1 AAAGQTQVGGEDGYI
16 KEING
21 LGEFDG
27 GSMSGWMGTL
37 NDWLTDAGLPSFT
50 VADGS
55 FGTGDEVRIMYTCN
69 MGADIGV
76 NWGDSD
82 QTLKSLTCSEG
93 TLSPAFAGDVREYT
107 LTVPQA
113 IHEIIV
119 TPTAVNRVF
128 QVHTRI
134 GKTEYKRAMPVPVQ
148 DGTVLHIKCG
158 DPVSPGM
165 DDSNV
170 SGEVYTVTIAQKA
183 ADAPLQ
189 DGSVRASE
197 IKEDGTQGAEIT
209 LLFDEKTQ
217 TFSGDLSAFTHLK
230 PYNTSGI
237 AVELK
242 NVAAGSKAVLK
253 VADKSYSFE
262 NNKASTGTD
271 KLFTLPQTYACT
283 IAILSESGKEQ
294 NYPLVLTKKNEIG
307 KLTKCQL
314 DGTPAFT
321 DVLYGELSGT
331 LFQLDANGQK
341 TGKTGLAD
349 DCFDYKIYVSAD
361 TENIRPKAPISF
373 LGTQD
378 GITSLYAD
386 GKAWIA
392 NCFTMMSLSMKFKNK
407 PVLTKN
413 DSTKME
419 LVTVSDID
427 AKQEIRYTF
436 TVEKVSIDA
445 EPAKIDT
452 ARLVMPANAQGDV
465 FSPDKQAY
473 VYTVGLSEKNATM
486 EFTAAADT
494 ALYQDSYA
502 PENALVKN
510 SNGMYTVSFPI
521 YEKAPKSIVA
531 VKTVEQ
537 GTLCTVYTFG
547 FKYRNDAALDYPTSG
562 YRFDAN
568 GTKTPLTANEM
579 SQLQSGMTG
588 WNSFVRTDVFGT
600 GFVVAYDK
608 PIMDD
613 AKNPNGIDFVIYG
626 NAFAY
631 ANGGSGEPAG
641 VQVSQDG
648 ENWYTLAGSKHFDD
662 TTDWTRACGTNGQTS
677 LLLAKSGE
685 NGITSSAPAVTFGYA
700 DIHSSTANENGESLY
715 PITGKAGNPYA
726 PSHISNIG
734 DGFDLAW
741 AVDAQGNRV
750 SLAGGIR
757 YIKIQNVV
765 DINHPG
771 FGLCNAEIG
780 GVVRAVNTNENV
792 GVTSAPQAIVVDGEP
807 VLLKDN
813 VYQYEAEADGT
824 FAVHVDA
831 PQNTNIIINGNN
843 AAELSFDAIPR
854 HKSVRIILQEGEKQ
868 PLIYD
873 IKLIQNVSFEKV
885 EKVRK
890 LIEALPNTE
899 KLTLADADAVKK
911 AKTEFDALGTLT
923 KKLPQALIDRLNVA
937 IAQMEKLQIPTDLA
951 AVMSATGTYLYSSV
965 SNPVIA
971 TTGGEWTVIGLAR
984 AQYDVSSDYYARY
997 LANVLRETAEKK
1009 GVLHTKKYTEYSR
1022 VVLALSAIGYD
1033 VTDVAGY
1040 NLLTPLADY
1049 DKVVWQ
1055 GINGPIWALTAFD
1068 AHGYEIPPMQGSGK
1082 QSTREN
1088 LIAAILTGE
1097 LAGGGWA
1104 LSGNNADADMTAM
1117 ALFALAPYCDKNA
1130 AVQAA
1135 VERGLH
1141 LLSTVQ
1147 NAAGGFGS
1155 LGVDNA
1161 ESCAQVIM
1169 ALSALKIDAAT
1180 DARFIKNGK
1189 TALDALCAYAVDGGG
1204 FKHIPNGNRD
1214 GMATE
1219 QGYCALVAYDR
1230 MLKGKTALYAMSDV
1244 TISAPYQAT
1253 VKMIDAIG
1261 AVNLEKTGI
1270 IRAARAAYDALDAA
1284 QKAKV
1289 KNYDVL
1295 LTAEKTLAAL
1305 LENINRVKSLIDGIG
1320 EVTLAS
1326 ETQIKLARESY
1337 NALSDSE
1344 KSYITNLSVLTRS
1357 EKRLA
1362 QLKNAGA
1369 VMNLIADIGT
1379 VTKDSAA
1386 KINAARSAYNALSA
1400 EEKAMVN
1407 NYTLLTSAERKL
1419 ESLNPTGG
1427 TKVIG
1432 PGQAGILLNG
1442 KKYIVDKASAAVMEK
1457 IKKITA
1463 AGTYSD
1469 AEIVEIYRQYEKL
1482 TQKQKGEIINFAD
1495 LEAQMNRIGVANH
1508 TDKASGITIEGAD
1521 WHVKL
1526 QVSPQK
1532 NDSDTYVKL
1541 SGAIG
1546 SNTLVLLWDISLSD
1560 LLTGKECQLEKPL
1573 TLRMPAP
1580 DLTQYDS
1587 VMIAHVRADN
1597 TIEYINCEV
1606 IDGEIVWQVNTFSYY
1621 GVIGCAKAA
1630 QRTLPDETS
1639 AQDTSIAPD
1648 AAHENAAAP
1657 LPWLWI
1663 VIAAVGFA
1671 CVILAIIFKKRS
1683 RI

>member
-1 AAAGQTQVGGEDGYI
+1 
-16 KEING
+16 
-21 LGEFDG
+21 
-27 GSMSGWMGTL
+27 
-37 NDWLTDAGLPSFT
+37 
-50 VADGS
+50 
-55 FGTGDEVRIMYTCN
+55 
-69 MGADIGV
+69 
-76 NWGDSD
+76 
-82 QTLKSLTCSEG
+82 
-93 TLSPAFAGDVREYT
+93 
-107 LTVPQA
+107 
-113 IHEIIV
+113 
-119 TPTAVNRVF
+119 
-128 QVHTRI
+128 
-134 GKTEYKRAMPVPVQ
+134 MPHRQ
-148 DGTVLHIKCG
+148 
-158 DPVSPGM
+158 
-165 DDSNV
+165 
-170 SGEVYTVTIAQKA
+170 
-183 ADAPLQ
+183 
-189 DGSVRASE
+189 
-197 IKEDGTQGAEIT
+197 
-209 LLFDEKTQ
+209 
-217 TFSGDLSAFTHLK
+217 
-230 PYNTSGI
+230 
-237 AVELK
+237 
-242 NVAAGSKAVLK
+242 
-253 VADKSYSFE
+253 
-262 NNKASTGTD
+262 
-271 KLFTLPQTYACT
+271 
-283 IAILSESGKEQ
+283 
-294 NYPLVLTKKNEIG
+294 
-307 KLTKCQL
+307 KLTQHASQYRQNAK
-314 DGTPAFT
+314 G
-321 DVLYGELSGT
+321 
-331 LFQLDANGQK
+331 DA
-341 TGKTGLAD
+341 
-349 DCFDYKIYVSAD
+349 
-361 TENIRPKAPISF
+361 
-373 LGTQD
+373 
-378 GITSLYAD
+378 
-386 GKAWIA
+386 
-392 NCFTMMSLSMKFKNK
+392 
-407 PVLTKN
+407 
-413 DSTKME
+413 
-419 LVTVSDID
+419 
-427 AKQEIRYTF
+427 
-436 TVEKVSIDA
+436 
-445 EPAKIDT
+445 
-452 ARLVMPANAQGDV
+452 

-473 VYTVGLSEKNATM
+473 LYTVGLSEKNATM
-486 EFTAAADT
+486 EFTAAEDT
-494 ALYQDSYA
+494 VLYQNSYA

-510 SNGMYTVSFPI
+510 DAGIYTVSFPI
-521 YEKAPKSIVA
+521 NEKVPQSIVA

-547 FKYRNDAALDYPTSG
+547 FQYRNDAALDYPTSG

-568 GTKTPLTANEM
+568 GTQTPLTAAEM

-600 GFVVAYDK
+600 GFVVTFDS

-648 ENWYTLAGSKHFDD
+648 ENWFTLAGSKHFDD
-662 TTDWTRACGTNGQTS
+662 TTDWARACGTNGQTA

-700 DIHSSTANENGESLY
+700 DIHSATSNENGEGRY

-750 SLAGGIR
+750 SLTGGIK

-765 DINHPG
+765 DIQNPV

-780 GVVRAVNTNENV
+780 GIVRAVNTQANV
-792 GVTSAPQAIVVDGEP
+792 GVTSAPQAITVNGKALSLQDG
-807 VLLKDN
+807 
-813 VYQYEAEADGT
+813 VYQYEAEAKGA
-824 FAVHVDA
+824 FSVRVDA
-831 PQNTNIIINGNN
+831 SQNTNIIINGNHV
-843 AAELSFDAIPR
+843 AELSFDAVPQ
-854 HKSVRIILQEGEKQ
+854 HETVRVILQEGEKQ

-873 IKLIQNVSFEKV
+873 VKLIQDGSLEKV
-885 EKVRK
+885 EQVRK
-890 LIEALPNTE
+890 LIEALPSTD
-899 KLTLADADAVKK
+899 KLTLADADAVQK
-911 AKTEFDALGTLT
+911 AKAAFDALGTWT
-923 KKLPQALIDRLNVA
+923 NKLPQALIDRLNA
-937 IAQMEKLQIPTDLA
+937 AMAQIEKLKIPTDLT
-951 AVMSATGTYLYSSV
+951 AVRAATGAYLYRSV
-965 SNPVIA
+965 PNPVIA
-971 TTGGEWTVIGLAR
+971 TTGGEWTIIGLAR

-1009 GVLHTKKYTEYSR
+1009 GVLHAKKYTEYSR

-1055 GINGPIWALTAFD
+1055 GINGPIWALMAFD
-1068 AHGYEIPPMQGSGK
+1068 AHGYDIPSTQGGK

-1088 LIAAILTGE
+1088 LMAAILQAE

-1104 LSGNNADADMTAM
+1104 LSGNRADVDVTAM
-1117 ALFALAPYCDKNA
+1117 ALLALAPYCDKNA
-1130 AVQAA
+1130 AAQAA

-1141 LLSTVQ
+1141 LLSAAQ
-1147 NAAGGFGS
+1147 NATGGFGS
-1155 LGVDNA
+1155 WGVDNA

-1214 GMATE
+1214 GMASE

-1230 MLKGKTALYAMSDV
+1230 MINGKTALYTMSDV
-1244 TISAPYQAT
+1244 TISAPYQTA
-1253 VKMIDAIG
+1253 VQMIDAIG
-1261 AVNLEKTGI
+1261 AVTLEKTDI

-1289 KNYDVL
+1289 KNYNIL
-1295 LTAEKTLAAL
+1295 QTAEKTLATL

-1326 ETQIKLARESY
+1326 EAQIKLARASY

-1344 KSYITNLSVLTRS
+1344 KSYITNLSVLSRS
-1357 EKRLA
+1357 EKRLT
-1362 QLKNAGA
+1362 QLKNAGN

-1379 VTKDSAA
+1379 VTKDSTA

-1400 EEKAMVN
+1400 EEKALVN
-1407 NYTLLTSAERKL
+1407 NYALLTSAERTL
-1419 ESLNPTGG
+1419 ENLNPTGG

-1457 IKKITA
+1457 IKKMTA
-1463 AGTYSD
+1463 SETYSD

-1495 LEAQMNRIGVANH
+1495 LEAQMNRIGVANQ

-1526 QVSPQK
+1526 QVTPQK
-1532 NDSDTYVKL
+1532 NDGDAYAKL

-1546 SNTLVLLWDISLSD
+1546 SNTLVLLWDINLSD
-1560 LLTGKECQLEKPL
+1560 ILTGADYQPEKPL

-1580 DLTQYDS
+1580 DLNDYDS
-1587 VMIAHVRADN
+1587 VMIAHVRADD
-1597 TIEYINCEV
+1597 TIEYINCTV
-1606 IDGEIVWQVNTFSYY
+1606 VDGEIVWQVSTFSYY

-1630 QRTLPDETS
+1630 QGALPDEMSVQNTAAS
-1639 AQDTSIAPD
+1639 PD
-1648 AAHENAAAP
+1648 ATPENTAAS

-1663 VIAAVGFA
+1663 IVAAAGFA
-1671 CVILAIIFKKRS
+1671 CMILAIICKKKS
-1683 RI
+1683 RR